1 MPTDLAHLLPPE
13 GTKIVIVLFLSFLV
27 GLEREEHKAG
37 ADHYSF
43 GGVRTYP
50 LIGLLGYGAAL
61 LSGPQLWLVT
71 AGLLV
76 VGAFMLVAYR
86 HKITSSDTAG
96 VTSEMS
102 ALVTYLVGALVFY
115 DHFWVATTLAV
126 ASLLLLELK
135 VGLER
140 LATRTAPDEIL
151 TFTKFLLLTAV
162 ILPVLPDRALGP
174 FEINP
179 FRVWLVVVAV
189 CGVSYGSY
197 VIQRVTGQAGGILL
211 VALLGGIYSSTVTT
225 VVLARRARQ
234 EERPHL
240 FAGGIIISSGIMYL
254 RLAVLLAI
262 FGRPLLAVL
271 GPWFVGFAL
280 AAALAG
286 WLWSRIPDA
295 RSQEVKRQYQ
305 PKNPLELGTAFLFAA
320 LFITMVVA
328 TRLAVDYLGRAG
340 IFSLATV
347 MGIVDVDPFVLGI
360 AQSAGTTTELTLA
373 ASAILITAA
382 SNNIVKGIYARSFA
396 DRRTGIQGLIALF
409 LLAACGLVPLFFLGS

>member
-1 MPTDLAHLLPPE
+1 MPTDLTQLMPPE
-13 GTKIVIVLFLSFLV
+13 GTKIVVVLFLSFLV

-37 ADHYSF
+37 AEHYSF

-50 LIGLLGYGAAL
+50 LIGLLGYAAAL

-71 AGLLV
+71 AGFLV
-76 VGAFMLVAYR
+76 VGAFMLVAY
-86 HKITSSDTAG
+86 
-96 VTSEMS
+96 
-102 ALVTYLVGALVFY
+102 LLGALVCH
-115 DHFWVATTLAV
+115 DHFWIATTLAV
-126 ASLLLLELK
+126 TSLLLLELK
-135 VGLER
+135 AGLER
-140 LATRTAPDEIL
+140 LATRTAPEEIL

-162 ILPVLPDRALGP
+162 ILPVLPDRAFGP
-174 FEINP
+174 FDINP

-197 VIQRVTGQAGGILL
+197 VIQRVTRQAGGILL
-211 VALLGGIYSSTVTT
+211 VALLGGLYSSTVTT

-240 FAGGIIISSGIMYL
+240 FAGGIAISSGIMYL

-271 GPWFVGFAL
+271 GPWFVALAL

-295 RSQEVKRQYQ
+295 RSQQVERQYR

-328 TRLAVDYLGRAG
+328 TRLAVAYLGRAG
-340 IFSLATV
+340 IFGLAAV
-347 MGIVDVDPFVLGI
+347 MGFVDVDPFVLGI
-360 AQSAGTTTELTLA
+360 AQSAGTATPLALA

-396 DRRTGIQGLIALF
+396 DRRTGTQGLVALF
-409 LLAACGLVPLFFLGS
+409 VLAACGLVPLFFLR